1 MVTSPSGS
9 DCLVT
14 NRVSSEMCDVEHS
27 VETNDGIILN
37 STENQALKFVAWL
50 AECNT
55 IVRL

>member
-14 NRVSSEMCDVEHS
+14 NGVSSEMCDVEHS

-50 AECNT
+50 AE
-55 IVRL
+55 L